1 MKADIAKEFVGDLL
15 RSQQDEIVRG
25 AFRALLTLD
34 EAATNTVFKEMADTC
49 RARFLRMVDFPADL
63 DLDGFIE
70 RMGRAAPP
78 APQIS
83 RDGDTIIWR
92 EFRDGNCMCPLVRRG
107 TLDLHPKLC
116 VCSTEWTRG
125 LVETFHGGPVEAEL
139 LESVA
144 TGSRD
149 CVFRL
154 TLGPVASHAP

>member
-1 MKADIAKEFVGDLL
+1 MKADIAKEFVEDLL
-15 RSQQDEIVRG
+15 RSHQDEIVRG

-34 EAATNTVFKEMADTC
+34 EAATNAVFKEMAGTC

-70 RMGRAAPP
+70 RMGRVAPP

-83 RDGDTIIWR
+83 RDGRKITWR
-92 EFRDGNCMCPLVRRG
+92 EFRDGHCMCPLVRRG
-107 TLDLHPKLC
+107 ALDLDTKLC
-116 VCSTEWTRG
+116 VCSTEWTKG

-154 TLGPVASHAP
+154 TLGPVASRAP